1 MTPPEEADSAPAPGA
16 ITALLHAAGNG
27 DRAAVDQVFG
37 LVYRDLRQI
46 ARRQRR
52 GGSSDTLD
60 TTALVHESYLKLSRN
75 SRWSIVDRSH
85 FFALAARAMRQILI
99 DHARHHARDRRG
111 GGLRTLRLDETVIA
125 VEERA
130 AELIA
135 LDAALVKL
143 EALDEA
149 LARLVEWRFFAG
161 LSLEEIA
168 SMTSLSTRT
177 LKRHWQ
183 SARAFLYQEI
193 NS

>member
-1 MTPPEEADSAPAPGA
+1 MTISEGDGAPAPGA
-16 ITALLHAAGNG
+16 ITALLQAAGNG

-111 GGLRTLRLDETVIA
+111 GGVRALSLDETVIA

-130 AELIA
+130 SELIA

-143 EALDEA
+143 EALDEP

-168 SMTSLSTRT
+168 NLTSLSTRT